1 MREKF
6 VQSILMQLNKE
17 VYMKE
22 VLKTLK
28 DLLREGKIT
37 KQAYRTYK
45 GQVISGN
52 IDGCLKGLQRKHL
65 I

>member
-1 MREKF
+1 
-6 VQSILMQLNKE
+6 
-17 VYMKE
+17 MKE
-22 VLKTLK
+22 LLKTLK
-28 DLLREGKIT
+28 NLLQEGKIT

>member
-1 MREKF
+1 
-6 VQSILMQLNKE
+6 MQLNKE

>member
-1 MREKF
+1 
-6 VQSILMQLNKE
+6 MQE
-17 VYMKE
+17 
-22 VLKTLK
+22 TLK
-28 DLLREGKIT
+28 LLKQLLQENKIT

>member
-1 MREKF
+1 
-6 VQSILMQLNKE
+6 MQE
-17 VYMKE
+17 
-22 VLKTLK
+22 TLK
-28 DLLREGKIT
+28 LLKQLLQTNKIT